1 MFLCRQR
8 CELRKCIHKNKKE
21 QEKQTRKDQYNK
33 EQSEEE
39 TSSAENQQINNL
51 NLYSEEYETQSDAD
65 KNEEADSDNDS
76 IINDDTE
83 INEAETNE
91 ADTNEASIS
100 YQCSKCGKKF
110 SKKHYAKVHC
120 KVKVPIKCEI
130 CGAMKSSKNIKRHK
144 KSCAEI
150 LRKAMKQAPIFSC
163 SICGQGFP
171 NTFNLRRHKYSKH
184 GENFV
189 GQIRCQVLDCEF
201 STNNKHQMARHNT
214 MSHSNKGIKC
224 LVCGYRLSSESGLR
238 KHMLAIHG
246 FECEKCGKMFPVE
259 DMLKKHIALLH
270 KDQILNSERSEQVVV
285 SRNIGEHAT
294 YTRNGSN

>member
-1 MFLCRQR
+1 M
-8 CELRKCIHKNKKE
+8 N
-21 QEKQTRKDQYNK
+21 D
-33 EQSEEE
+33 
-39 TSSAENQQINNL
+39 L
-51 NLYSEEYETQSDAD
+51 NLSAEEYETQTDTNKYEESNSEDGNIV
-65 KNEEADSDNDS
+65 NEEADSENDN
-76 IINDDTE
+76 IVND
-83 INEAETNE
+83 EAE
-91 ADTNEASIS
+91 TNEASIS

-110 SKKHYAKVHC
+110 AKKHYAKVHC
-120 KVKVPIKCEI
+120 KVKVPIRCET

-246 FECEKCGKMFPVE
+246 FECEKCGKMFPLE
-259 DMLKKHIALLH
+259 NMLQKHKELLH
-270 KDQILNSERSEQVVV
+270 KEQILNSERSGQVVV

-294 YTRNGSN
+294 YTRNDSN